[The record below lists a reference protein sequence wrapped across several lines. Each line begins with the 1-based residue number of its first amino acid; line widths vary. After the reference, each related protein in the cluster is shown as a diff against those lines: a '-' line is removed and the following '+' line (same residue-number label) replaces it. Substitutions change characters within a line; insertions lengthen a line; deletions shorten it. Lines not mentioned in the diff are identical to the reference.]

1 MRGHNTRLPIGH
13 QMYAVGVMPLI
24 DKLRPKEQPE
34 VDVAFDFD
42 EEGAVDVSL
51 NLSEPELP
59 CQAWYAD
66 DSQAV
71 GRLKAIRA
79 WWDILNTHGPPL
91 GYFPKPPKTF
101 LVVKPHLLEEAKL
114 MFEGTGITITD
125 GGKRDLGAAIGSAE
139 FVADFLREKVLK
151 WSEQVE
157 CLSEFARTQPHAS
170 HSAFVNAMRS
180 KWTFAQRTMKSLNE
194 HMGPLEHAIRSKL
207 IPALTGLKPGSSIS
221 DDMRDVYALP
231 ARWGGLGIDNPVVDS
246 PFKYDESVQFTEQLK
261 CLVRDGEK
269 SLSLDVAEQKSIVE
283 LLKEQKELRYEQ
295 RFDDLSG
302 RVSPEL
308 SRALAFAQEKG
319 ASSVFSMVPV
329 REYGFCFGAKRDW
342 FDIIRLRYRLPIPGL
357 PLTCACGKPFSLDH
371 SQICKTGGFIHMRH
385 DGPKNLWAKW
395 CGDGFRDTEVEPLL
409 EPLSGEVFVYKSAK
423 IEEEARSDV
432 RVRGFWGNYRNAFFE
447 FRVFYPHAKSYKSI
461 KPQALYKEIARTRRR
476 EYGERVLQCEDG
488 DFTPMI
494 LSSSGGMG
502 AEMSIALKHVAKKVS
517 EKHNLAYSRVVGYL
531 RAMFSFEMM
540 RLALICLRGSRSRFT
555 TCVGNDV
562 NDTAA
567 ILSGLRM

>member
-1 MRGHNTRLPIGH
+1 
-13 QMYAVGVMPLI
+13 MPLI
-24 DKLRPKEQPE
+24 DMLRPKEQPK
-34 VDVAFDFD
+34 VSVAFDLD

-51 NLSEPELP
+51 SLSEPELP
-59 CQAWYAD
+59 AQAWYAD
-66 DSQAV
+66 DSQAI
-71 GRLKAIRA
+71 GRLRAIRE
-79 WWDILNTHGPPL
+79 WWDILNARGPL
-91 GYFPKPPKTF
+91 FGYFPKPPKTF
-101 LVVKPHLLEEAKL
+101 LVVKPHLFEEAQL
-114 MFEGTGITITD
+114 MFEGTGIKITD

-139 FVADFLREKVLK
+139 FVAEFLREKVLK

-170 HSAFVNAMRS
+170 HSAFVHAMRS
-180 KWTFAQRTMKSLNE
+180 KWTFAQRTMKSLHE

-207 IPALTGLKPGSSIS
+207 IPALTRIKPGSPIS

-246 PFKYDESVQFTEQLK
+246 PFKYDESVQITEQLK

-269 SLSLDVAEQKSIVE
+269 SLVLDVAEQLSTIKMME
-283 LLKEQKELRYEQ
+283 EQRELRYEQ
-295 RFDDLSG
+295 RFNDLSD

-308 SRALAFAQEKG
+308 SRALAFAKEKG
-319 ASSVFSMVPV
+319 ASSVFTMVPI

-357 PLTCACGKPFSLDH
+357 PLMCACGKPYSLDH

-385 DGPKNLWAKW
+385 DGPKNLFAKW
-395 CGDGFRDTEVEPLL
+395 CGGCFRDIGLEPGL
-409 EPLSGEVFVYKSAK
+409 EPLSGEVFESKSAK
-423 IEEEARSDV
+423 KEDEARSDV
-432 RVRGFWGNYRNAFFE
+432 RVRGYWGNYRNAFFE
-447 FRVFYPHAKSYKSI
+447 FRVFYPHAHSYKST
-461 KPQALYKEIARTRRR
+461 KPQALYKQIARTRRR
-476 EYGERVLQCEDG
+476 EYGERVSQCEDA

-502 AEMSIALKHVAKKVS
+502 AEMSMAIKHLAKKVS
-517 EKHNLAYSRVVGYL
+517 EKQNLAYSRVAGYL

-562 NDTAA
+562 SDTAA

>member
-1 MRGHNTRLPIGH
+1 
-13 QMYAVGVMPLI
+13 
-24 DKLRPKEQPE
+24 
-34 VDVAFDFD
+34 
-42 EEGAVDVSL
+42 
-51 NLSEPELP
+51 
-59 CQAWYAD
+59 
-66 DSQAV
+66 
-71 GRLKAIRA
+71 
-79 WWDILNTHGPPL
+79 
-91 GYFPKPPKTF
+91 
-101 LVVKPHLLEEAKL
+101 
-114 MFEGTGITITD
+114 
-125 GGKRDLGAAIGSAE
+125 
-139 FVADFLREKVLK
+139 
-151 WSEQVE
+151 
-157 CLSEFARTQPHAS
+157 
-170 HSAFVNAMRS
+170 
-180 KWTFAQRTMKSLNE
+180 
-194 HMGPLEHAIRSKL
+194 
-207 IPALTGLKPGSSIS
+207 
-221 DDMRDVYALP
+221 
-231 ARWGGLGIDNPVVDS
+231 
-246 PFKYDESVQFTEQLK
+246 
-261 CLVRDGEK
+261 
-269 SLSLDVAEQKSIVE
+269 
-283 LLKEQKELRYEQ
+283 
-295 RFDDLSG
+295 
-302 RVSPEL
+302 
-308 SRALAFAQEKG
+308 
-319 ASSVFSMVPV
+319 MVPV

-357 PLTCACGKPFSLDH
+357 PLTCACGKPYSLDH

-461 KPQALYKEIARTRRR
+461 KPQALYKQIARTRRR